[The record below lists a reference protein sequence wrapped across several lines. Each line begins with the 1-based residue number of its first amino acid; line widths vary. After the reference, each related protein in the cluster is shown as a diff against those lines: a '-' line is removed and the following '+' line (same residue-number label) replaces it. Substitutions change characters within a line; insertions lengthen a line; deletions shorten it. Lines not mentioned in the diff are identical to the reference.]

1 MSERD
6 DEILDHED
14 EFDVSA
20 DSDDEIDLD
29 LDLDLDDTDDEDD
42 DDLFANLDDDDD
54 EADVE
59 VEDEDV
65 EESAADDEAE
75 EPPADED
82 DSEDEPV
89 VVVAAADDAEDAEV
103 VTEGDVED
111 AAEELAEETAETAP
125 ESTEEVPAAPDEL
138 VFSSDDAGTTP
149 DADEADDD
157 ADVEALAVAAA
168 AAEADDDA
176 ADETAADEDAEP
188 EEPGDP
194 LEELRGRLRSLIGD
208 WYVVHTYSG
217 MENRVKGNLENRIN
231 SLNMED
237 YIFEIIVPTEEVAEI
252 KNGQR
257 RMVKR
262 TVLPGYVLVRMDLT
276 DESWSTVRHTPSVT
290 GFVGNSQKPVPLSLE
305 EVEKML
311 APAVVAAA
319 EQAAAEAGAAPA
331 KTAAKKKVEVADF
344 GVGDSVMV
352 VDGPFATLH
361 ATVTEINAEA
371 QRIKALV
378 EIFGRETP
386 VELSFNQIQ
395 KV

>member
-1 MSERD
+1 MTEYNVSDQHD
-6 DEILDHED
+6 DEVLDFED
-14 EFDVSA
+14 DVDVPA
-20 DSDDEIDLD
+20 DADDELD
-29 LDLDLDDTDDEDD
+29 LDSFDFDATDDVE
-42 DDLFANLDDDDD
+42 LFDVDSDADPFEAAAAKAASAGDDDDD
-54 EADVE
+54 DG
-59 VEDEDV
+59 EDEV
-65 EESAADDEAE
+65 
-75 EPPADED
+75 
-82 DSEDEPV
+82 PV
-89 VVVAAADDAEDAEV
+89 VVVPATDEAEVAEV
-103 VTEGDVED
+103 VTSED
-111 AAEELAEETAETAP
+111 IDSAADELATETAEVAP
-125 ESTEEVPAAPDEL
+125 DDVEEPAAEPDEV
-138 VFSSDDAGTTP
+138 VFSSDDSEDSSDSEAAEIE
-149 DADEADDD
+149 DAAE
-157 ADVEALAVAAA
+157 VEVPA
-168 AAEADDDA
+168 AAEEA
-176 ADETAADEDAEP
+176 AMAEAEP
-188 EEPGDP
+188 AEPDDP
-194 LEELRGRLRSLIGD
+194 LEELRSTLRSQIGD

-217 MENRVKGNLENRIN
+217 MENRVKGNLENRIT

-290 GFVGNSQKPVPLSLE
+290 GFVGHSQKPVPLSLE

-319 EQAAAEAGAAPA
+319 EAAAAETGGATT
-331 KTAAKKKVEVADF
+331 KTPAKKKVEVADF

-361 ATVTEINAEA
+361 ATITEINADA

-386 VELSFNQIQ
+386 VELSFSQIQ